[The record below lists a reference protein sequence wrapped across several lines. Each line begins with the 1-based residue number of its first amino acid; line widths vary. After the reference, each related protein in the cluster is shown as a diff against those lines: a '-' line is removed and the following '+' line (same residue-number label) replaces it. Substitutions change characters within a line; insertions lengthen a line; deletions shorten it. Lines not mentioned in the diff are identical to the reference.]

1 MSFVVFTKIWIQQ
14 RNCKRMK
21 VSNKEFEY
29 RTGETHEL
37 EREDINIKEVFKR
50 LGLMLDFL

>member
-50 LGLMLDFL
+50 LGLILDFL